1 MQIVE
6 KNPKTLFRLHIEILK
21 ELKFFQL
28 QENKIL
34 KKILPK
40 VFHGFNPKSRP

>member
-21 ELKFFQL
+21 ELKFFQ
-28 QENKIL
+28 QDFEK
-34 KKILPK
+34 
-40 VFHGFNPKSRP
+40 NPS